1 MNAPDPSLRRLS
13 ALASAIAGHPM
24 EVRWVTTDAGARTD
38 GRHILLSRS
47 HVDAART
54 TVVIQALLVAAGAL
68 QPALLRALPRSRRV
82 RSRYLRLEVARALIA
97 HADRLP
103 SHGWDRPVVT
113 VHTDSPRESLSYAR
127 SRHPLSSPPPEWGV
141 IHPKAV
147 LASVRN
153 GNISSTALTGADR
166 DPEEQTSNDDNGT
179 QVGRRRRGWK
189 RAARRGRSTGQG
201 VPADLHRLR
210 EVRSGR
216 VGASIRIADAA
227 PDTSGILDRAGGTR
241 KRYPEWDCHARRLRP
256 DWCTVVEV
264 SVQGSSAAAL
274 QDVKMGAAL
283 SRVRL
288 DHARVNGQLDG
299 DSIDLDAAVRAR
311 IDTLSGHTPDERI
324 YSMHL
329 RRRTPIGVFVLIDM
343 SGSLARC
350 RPGARSVAELHRSAT
365 AVLLDSMQR
374 QGDRTAAAAF
384 RSFGR
389 SRVEIT
395 PIKAYTG
402 RFDLAAREDLCR
414 LRPSGFTRMG
424 AAIRFAGDQIRDAGT
439 RRRLLVVI
447 TDGFPFDQGYEGAYA
462 AQDTSHALDELF
474 VRGVGTVCL
483 AVGDLLHTGRLADV
497 FGTAGF
503 LHLNELGELQTR
515 FPAIMHQALLH
526 VENASRRIVS
536 PRVVI

>member
-1 MNAPDPSLRRLS
+1 
-13 ALASAIAGHPM
+13 M
-24 EVRWVTTDAGARTD
+24 EVRWITTDEGASTD

-47 HVDAART
+47 HVGAART
-54 TVVIQALLVAAGAL
+54 TVVIQAVLVAAGTL
-68 QPALLRALPRSRRV
+68 QPALVRALPRSRRV

-97 HADRLP
+97 QADRLP
-103 SHGWDRPVVT
+103 SHGWDRPAIT
-113 VHTDSPRESLSYAR
+113 VHTDSSRESLTYAR
-127 SRHPLSSPPPEWGV
+127 TWHPLSSPLPEWGV
-141 IHPKAV
+141 IRPKAI

-153 GNISSTALTGADR
+153 GNISSTALSGVDR
-166 DPEEQTSNDDNGT
+166 EPEDQSSNDDNGS

-189 RAARRGRSTGQG
+189 RAARRGRSDQG
-201 VPADLHRLR
+201 VPADLHRMR
-210 EVRSGR
+210 EVRSGHG
-216 VGASIRIADAA
+216 GASIRIADAA
-227 PDTSGILDRAGGTR
+227 PTTSAILDGAGGTR
-241 KRYPEWDCHARRLRP
+241 KRYPEWDCHARCLLP

-264 SVQGSSAAAL
+264 GVRGSSAAVL
-274 QDVKMGAAL
+274 QDVAMGDAL
-283 SRVRL
+283 SRIRL
-288 DHARVNGQLDG
+288 DHARVKGQLDG
-299 DSIDLDAAVRAR
+299 DSIDSDAAIRAR
-311 IDTLSGHTPDERI
+311 IDALSGHTPDERI
-324 YSMHL
+324 YSTHL
-329 RRRTPIGVFVLIDM
+329 RRHTPIGVFVLIDM
-343 SGSLARC
+343 SGSLARH

-395 PIKAYTG
+395 SIKNYTG

-447 TDGFPFDQGYEGAYA
+447 TDGFPFDQGYEAEYA

-474 VRGVGTVCL
+474 AAGVGTVCL

-497 FGTAGF
+497 FGTTGF
-503 LHLNELGELQTR
+503 LHLNDLGELQTR
-515 FPAIMHQALLH
+515 FPATMHQALLH
-526 VENASRRIVS
+526 IENASRRIDS
-536 PRVVI
+536 PWVAM

>member
-1 MNAPDPSLRRLS
+1 
-13 ALASAIAGHPM
+13 M
-24 EVRWVTTDAGARTD
+24 EVRWITTDEGASTD

-47 HVDAART
+47 HVAAART
-54 TVVIQALLVAAGAL
+54 TVVVQALLVAAGAL
-68 QPALLRALPRSRRV
+68 QPALVRALPRSRRV

-97 HADRLP
+97 QADRLP
-103 SHGWDRPVVT
+103 SHGWERPVVT
-113 VHTDSPRESLSYAR
+113 VHTDSSRESLSYAR

-153 GNISSTALTGADR
+153 GNISSTALSGADR
-166 DPEEQTSNDDNGT
+166 EAEGQSSNDDNGA
-179 QVGRRRRGWK
+179 QVGRRRRAWK

-216 VGASIRIADAA
+216 GGASIRMTGPA
-227 PDTSGILDRAGGTR
+227 PTTSGLLDGGRGGAGR
-241 KRYPEWDCHARRLRP
+241 RYPEWDCYAKCLRP
-256 DWCTVVEV
+256 DRCTVVEV
-264 SVQGSSAAAL
+264 GVEGSSAAVL
-274 QDVKMGAAL
+274 QEVTMGAAL

-288 DHARVNGQLDG
+288 DHVRVKGQLDG
-299 DSIDLDAAVRAR
+299 DAIDPDAAIRAR
-311 IDTLSGHTPDERI
+311 IDALSGHTPDERI
-324 YSMHL
+324 YSTHL

-343 SGSLARC
+343 SGSLARH
-350 RPGARSVAELHRSAT
+350 RPGTRSVAELHRSAT

-389 SRVEIT
+389 SRIEIT
-395 PIKAYTG
+395 PIKNYTG
-402 RFDLAAREDLCR
+402 RFNLAAREDLCR
-414 LRPSGFTRMG
+414 LRPGGFTRMG

-474 VRGVGTVCL
+474 ARGVGTVCL

-497 FGTAGF
+497 FGTTGF

-515 FPAIMHQALLH
+515 FPATMHQALLH
-526 VENASRRIVS
+526 VENASRRIDS
-536 PRVVI
+536 C